1 MDWITSNEQMLKM
14 RHHDDKEHLRGRGVA
29 VSSEAVTCCAFSPDG
44 VHAATGSDGNTV
56 RRGVHATV
64 AVVNSLTGELVWQIE
79 HHTDKVESV
88 CFSLCG
94 KQVASG
100 SQDATVREKVQESTR
115 KYNERN
121 ESLAACR
128 RVYTAAAVL
137 CTRTGSYYKLLSSNP
152 TCFTYVSQPDML
164 SSSLLGRCSLYI
176 V

>member
-100 SQDATVREKVQESTR
+100 SQDATVREKVQESTM
-115 KYNERN
+115 
-121 ESLAACR
+121 SVTSHWLHVVATLMLHAACCMLFLKKFIR
-128 RVYTAAAVL
+128 LQLYCVL
-137 CTRTGSYYKLLSSNP
+137 VLQITVVESYM
-152 TCFTYVSQPDML
+152 FYVRFST
-164 SSSLLGRCSLYI
+164 
-176 V
+176 

>member
-1 MDWITSNEQMLKM
+1 MLKM

-100 SQDATVREKVQESTR
+100 SQDATVREKVQESTMSVTSHWLHVVEFIR
-115 KYNERN
+115 LQLYCVLVLQITVV
-121 ESLAACR
+121 ES
-128 RVYTAAAVL
+128 YM
-137 CTRTGSYYKLLSSNP
+137 
-152 TCFTYVSQPDML
+152 FYVRIST
-164 SSSLLGRCSLYI
+164 
-176 V
+176 